1 MEGVSTISKLAT
13 MRKAKGFTQE
23 KLSTLSGV
31 HRVSIAKYEA
41 GVSRPG
47 QKNLVRLARAL
58 DCSVGDLI
66 EGV

>member
-1 MEGVSTISKLAT
+1 

-23 KLSTLSGV
+23 KLSALSGV

-58 DCSVGDLI
+58 DCTVGDLI